1 MKTKK
6 MKIEYRKQTDS
17 ETAPWQLL
25 TNVDELLWNGVYA
38 LRVTDDDGSHNLPF
52 RLANDDTVTFVVK
65 DHAHDGMLEN
75 ARTVV
80 QTVTRVDRAT
90 GNVLVYNR
98 TRYNAGGTHSWSYWT
113 LAGEGTAAVEIP
125 TASTTSA
132 GAVIVGDGL
141 AVDADGKVS
150 LAAGSVGK
158 QQLTAEVGAQID
170 SMAEKLQFSAS
181 FAVND
186 GIAMHVGALVENTT
200 PYSGTNFR
208 AYTGKILSNGELL
221 VVNEGYLISTYKV
234 FDGEQEIAFVNN
246 LSLKHFSLDGE
257 HLNYQLEFKKSD
269 TTAFA
274 YSELPTVIKY
284 FQRNPIAWN
293 AGSHI
298 NNYTATGVYNIH
310 GNRENVADGLP
321 FDNTGAFSARLAV
334 IESGD
339 CVAQQLYLLCA
350 DDKESATDVAVRTR
364 NSAGVWSTW
373 RSLDDV
379 TTAQIHDGAVTAEKL
394 SADIVAQINNNTE
407 AIVAERTRAMGQE
420 GLLNSAFEAE
430 KQRAM
435 QAEKELENK
444 IDYKEAKFIN
454 GDTIVGLAREV
465 YSRQGKTDTATFL
478 KRTTAGGTSI
488 SDGVATLKQI
498 GGNIVNNK
506 IIDKPFASGSMNYVS
521 GVVTNVIC
529 PGGVGSLSFTGYL
542 TANNYEIPSHIY
554 YVSAFV
560 KAQGTGILNF
570 SYTNS
575 SGFGESAFTIEI
587 PLNAKWEYVSC
598 RYKSAA
604 SSSAYYRACSFG
616 CPNAD
621 SDITAQIYSVL
632 YVDLTE
638 MYGAGNEP
646 TKDEC
651 DRLFG
656 AMDALPQGLSIAN
669 PKIFKS
675 TGFNQFNPENVIENC
690 DIVDEGFEDEVI
702 GKHIAVVEC
711 IPCKVGVG
719 ENNGYCIHGVG
730 VNIDHVYFSLFNP
743 LAIKD
748 YSLDLHIHRIDYDDS
763 TNTFVPQCKG
773 YLLIP
778 TTNTN
783 DLCVHLKWSADI
795 DEYHYEPYYESQI
808 ELPLIP
814 EMSEWGL
821 AGISVKGTT
830 VQDIIDLENNRYK
843 KAVGCFDLGS
853 KVGGVVGGIYH
864 ISIPDASVGILG
876 VVPNLLCTKY
886 KTVLRSNMETH
897 GLNTISQ
904 NDNSR
909 TITIY
914 DTSCT
919 TAEEYAT
926 KLKGVMLYYELAT
939 AEEYPLPKVTNN
951 YTSSDY
957 GVEQFDSVVPC
968 NANNLYYMRSLAGE
982 TRNFLDRLM
991 DGLRVSDVTVVADRI
1006 IAAIQSHDVVEET
1019 SSTE

>member
-186 GIAMHVGALVENTT
+186 GIPMHVGALVENTT

-274 YSELPTVIKY
+274 DSELPTVIKY

-298 NNYTATGVYNIH
+298 NNYTAPGVYNIH

-321 FDNTGAFSARLAV
+321 FENTGAFSARLAV

-435 QAEKELENK
+435 QAETLAVEKGKELALRALFIAAGAEYNDSGADKTKTAPWGETVTHKAGHYYLNGLGDISEEQMVYIYENSNSYILSVNMSCRFFETSFLGTNICRKHTGWNNANGVITARLMFYKSSVKVARLVNSSWSETSYCFPVNDVTSMFESCTNLKTIIGVIYCNAQIQGLTSMFKGCTSLENFK
-444 IDYKEAKFIN
+444 IYKLPKDFKCESSPVVHKSSILYLIQNAAPTSAITITLHPDAYARLADDADIVAALEAQP
-454 GDTIVGLAREV
+454 L
-465 YSRQGKTDTATFL
+465 
-478 KRTTAGGTSI
+478 
-488 SDGVATLKQI
+488 
-498 GGNIVNNK
+498 
-506 IIDKPFASGSMNYVS
+506 VS
-521 GVVTNVIC
+521 
-529 PGGVGSLSFTGYL
+529 L
-542 TANNYEIPSHIY
+542 
-554 YVSAFV
+554 VSA
-560 KAQGTGILNF
+560 
-570 SYTNS
+570 
-575 SGFGESAFTIEI
+575 
-587 PLNAKWEYVSC
+587 
-598 RYKSAA
+598 
-604 SSSAYYRACSFG
+604 
-616 CPNAD
+616 
-621 SDITAQIYSVL
+621 
-632 YVDLTE
+632 
-638 MYGAGNEP
+638 
-646 TKDEC
+646 
-651 DRLFG
+651 
-656 AMDALPQGLSIAN
+656 
-669 PKIFKS
+669 
-675 TGFNQFNPENVIENC
+675 
-690 DIVDEGFEDEVI
+690 
-702 GKHIAVVEC
+702 
-711 IPCKVGVG
+711 
-719 ENNGYCIHGVG
+719 
-730 VNIDHVYFSLFNP
+730 
-743 LAIKD
+743 
-748 YSLDLHIHRIDYDDS
+748 
-763 TNTFVPQCKG
+763 
-773 YLLIP
+773 
-778 TTNTN
+778 
-783 DLCVHLKWSADI
+783 
-795 DEYHYEPYYESQI
+795 
-808 ELPLIP
+808 
-814 EMSEWGL
+814 
-821 AGISVKGTT
+821 
-830 VQDIIDLENNRYK
+830 
-843 KAVGCFDLGS
+843 
-853 KVGGVVGGIYH
+853 
-864 ISIPDASVGILG
+864 
-876 VVPNLLCTKY
+876 
-886 KTVLRSNMETH
+886 
-897 GLNTISQ
+897 
-904 NDNSR
+904 
-909 TITIY
+909 
-914 DTSCT
+914 
-919 TAEEYAT
+919 
-926 KLKGVMLYYELAT
+926 
-939 AEEYPLPKVTNN
+939 
-951 YTSSDY
+951 
-957 GVEQFDSVVPC
+957 
-968 NANNLYYMRSLAGE
+968 
-982 TRNFLDRLM
+982 
-991 DGLRVSDVTVVADRI
+991 
-1006 IAAIQSHDVVEET
+1006 
-1019 SSTE
+1019 

>member
-1 MKTKK
+1 METKK

-113 LAGEGTAAVEIP
+113 LAGEGTATVEIP

-186 GIAMHVGALVENTT
+186 GIPMHVGALVENTT

-246 LSLKHFSLDGE
+246 LSLKHFSLSGE

-298 NNYTATGVYNIH
+298 NNYTAPGVYNIH

-321 FDNTGAFSARLAV
+321 FENTGAFSARLAV

-364 NSAGVWSTW
+364 NNAGVWSGW

-394 SADIVAQINNNTE
+394 SADIVAQINNNT
-407 AIVAERTRAMGQE
+407 ASITAERTRAMGQE

-435 QAEKELENK
+435 QAETLAVEKGKELALRALFVSTGAEYNDSGADK
-444 IDYKEAKFIN
+444 TKVAPWGETVTHKAGHYYLNGLGDITEKQMIEIYNAGAFGLSESVQGFLEGSRARTNIPSRGTNVRRFKNFDFTYSFSGEHLEVVALTDGKKDEEFPVVLKSIN
-454 GDTIVGLAREV
+454 GFLV
-465 YSRQGKTDTATFL
+465 YANKVKRVLGILDIKSVNTWTAIYGASLEYIYIKKMSYSVTFAECSSL
-478 KRTTAGGTSI
+478 KKESVVYMIAN
-488 SDGVATLKQI
+488 AT
-498 GGNIVNNK
+498 
-506 IIDKPFASGSMNYVS
+506 P
-521 GVVTNVIC
+521 TNVITITLHQNAYARLADDADVTAALEAQ
-529 PGGVGSLSFTGYL
+529 PLISL
-542 TANNYEIPSHIY
+542 
-554 YVSAFV
+554 VSA
-560 KAQGTGILNF
+560 
-570 SYTNS
+570 
-575 SGFGESAFTIEI
+575 
-587 PLNAKWEYVSC
+587 
-598 RYKSAA
+598 
-604 SSSAYYRACSFG
+604 
-616 CPNAD
+616 
-621 SDITAQIYSVL
+621 
-632 YVDLTE
+632 
-638 MYGAGNEP
+638 
-646 TKDEC
+646 
-651 DRLFG
+651 
-656 AMDALPQGLSIAN
+656 
-669 PKIFKS
+669 
-675 TGFNQFNPENVIENC
+675 
-690 DIVDEGFEDEVI
+690 
-702 GKHIAVVEC
+702 
-711 IPCKVGVG
+711 
-719 ENNGYCIHGVG
+719 
-730 VNIDHVYFSLFNP
+730 
-743 LAIKD
+743 
-748 YSLDLHIHRIDYDDS
+748 
-763 TNTFVPQCKG
+763 
-773 YLLIP
+773 
-778 TTNTN
+778 
-783 DLCVHLKWSADI
+783 
-795 DEYHYEPYYESQI
+795 
-808 ELPLIP
+808 
-814 EMSEWGL
+814 
-821 AGISVKGTT
+821 
-830 VQDIIDLENNRYK
+830 
-843 KAVGCFDLGS
+843 
-853 KVGGVVGGIYH
+853 
-864 ISIPDASVGILG
+864 
-876 VVPNLLCTKY
+876 
-886 KTVLRSNMETH
+886 
-897 GLNTISQ
+897 
-904 NDNSR
+904 
-909 TITIY
+909 
-914 DTSCT
+914 
-919 TAEEYAT
+919 
-926 KLKGVMLYYELAT
+926 
-939 AEEYPLPKVTNN
+939 
-951 YTSSDY
+951 
-957 GVEQFDSVVPC
+957 
-968 NANNLYYMRSLAGE
+968 
-982 TRNFLDRLM
+982 
-991 DGLRVSDVTVVADRI
+991 
-1006 IAAIQSHDVVEET
+1006 
-1019 SSTE
+1019 

>member
-1 MKTKK
+1 

-158 QQLTAEVGAQID
+158 LQLTAEVGAQID

-274 YSELPTVIKY
+274 DSELPTVIKY
-284 FQRNPIAWN
+284 FQRNPIAWS
-293 AGSHI
+293 AASHI
-298 NNYTATGVYNIH
+298 DDYIAPGVYNIH

-321 FDNTGAFSARLAV
+321 FENTGAFSARLAV

-394 SADIVAQINNNTE
+394 SADIVAQIVNNT
-407 AIVAERTRAMGQE
+407 ASITAERTRAMEQE
-420 GLLNSAFEAE
+420 GVLNSAFEAE
-430 KQRAM
+430 KQRAV
-435 QAEKELENK
+435 QAEAAAVEKGKEFALRALYVAAGAEYNDSGTDKTKTAPWGETVTHKAGHYYLNGLGDITEVQMGAIYAANYYILTKNISCLYFQSK
-444 IDYKEAKFIN
+444 IRTNICKKGTGWNSGYGTTSARLAFYNSSFEVAVVANPSWPSDSVYCFQA
-454 GDTIVGLAREV
+454 GDVATMFDFCHGLKRIVGVINVELATEV
-465 YSRQGKTDTATFL
+465 KSMLSRCPELLSVKIKGL
-478 KRTTAGGTSI
+478 KDSI
-488 SDGVATLKQI
+488 
-498 GGNIVNNK
+498 NIN
-506 IIDKPFASGSMNYVS
+506 DSP
-521 GVVTNVIC
+521 
-529 PGGVGSLSFTGYL
+529 
-542 TANNYEIPSHIY
+542 
-554 YVSAFV
+554 
-560 KAQGTGILNF
+560 NF
-570 SYTNS
+570 S
-575 SGFGESAFTIEI
+575 GE
-587 PLNAKWEYVSC
+587 
-598 RYKSAA
+598 
-604 SSSAYYRACSFG
+604 
-616 CPNAD
+616 
-621 SDITAQIYSVL
+621 SVL
-632 YVDLTE
+632 YMIQNAAPVSAITISLHADA
-638 MYGAGNEP
+638 YA
-646 TKDEC
+646 
-651 DRLFG
+651 RL
-656 AMDALPQGLSIAN
+656 ADDA
-669 PKIFKS
+669 
-675 TGFNQFNPENVIENC
+675 
-690 DIVDEGFEDEVI
+690 DIVTALED
-702 GKHIAVVEC
+702 
-711 IPCKVGVG
+711 
-719 ENNGYCIHGVG
+719 
-730 VNIDHVYFSLFNP
+730 
-743 LAIKD
+743 
-748 YSLDLHIHRIDYDDS
+748 
-763 TNTFVPQCKG
+763 Q
-773 YLLIP
+773 
-778 TTNTN
+778 
-783 DLCVHLKWSADI
+783 
-795 DEYHYEPYYESQI
+795 
-808 ELPLIP
+808 PLIT
-814 EMSEWGL
+814 L
-821 AGISVKGTT
+821 
-830 VQDIIDLENNRYK
+830 
-843 KAVGCFDLGS
+843 
-853 KVGGVVGGIYH
+853 
-864 ISIPDASVGILG
+864 
-876 VVPNLLCTKY
+876 
-886 KTVLRSNMETH
+886 
-897 GLNTISQ
+897 
-904 NDNSR
+904 
-909 TITIY
+909 
-914 DTSCT
+914 
-919 TAEEYAT
+919 
-926 KLKGVMLYYELAT
+926 
-939 AEEYPLPKVTNN
+939 
-951 YTSSDY
+951 
-957 GVEQFDSVVPC
+957 
-968 NANNLYYMRSLAGE
+968 
-982 TRNFLDRLM
+982 
-991 DGLRVSDVTVVADRI
+991 VSA
-1006 IAAIQSHDVVEET
+1006 
-1019 SSTE
+1019 